1 MYYDVFI
8 SGFGGQGILLAG
20 QLLAEAAMEKGL
32 EVTFFPSYG
41 VEMRGGTARCT
52 VILSDEAIGSPIV
65 DSPLCIIAMNQPSL
79 LRYQESLPEGGLFI
93 VNSSLARLEDVQR
106 DDILVR
112 AVPISE
118 LAIELGNARLANMVA
133 LGAFA
138 QCSGTLAPEE
148 IVAALESVISARN
161 RKLIPLNEKAILE
174 GARYAREM
182 PVFQMHEVE
191 KRDGQTY

>member
-32 EVTFFPSYG
+32 NVTFFPSYG

-52 VILSDEAIGSPIV
+52 VVMSDEGIGSPIV
-65 DSPLCIIAMNQPSL
+65 DSPTCVIAMNQPSL
-79 LRYQESLPEGGLFI
+79 LRYQDSLVDGGLLI
-93 VNSSLARLEDVQR
+93 VNSSLARMEDVTR
-106 DDILVR
+106 NGVR
-112 AVPISE
+112 IHSIPMSE

-138 QCSGTLAPEE
+138 HLSGVIEAEE
-148 IVAALESVISARN
+148 IASALEVVISARN
-161 RKLIPLNEKAILE
+161 RGLIPLNEKAILE
-174 GARYAREM
+174 GAKSAS
-182 PVFQMHEVE
+182 
-191 KRDGQTY
+191 GGN

>member
-20 QLLAEAAMEKGL
+20 QLLAEAGMEKGL
-32 EVTFFPSYG
+32 NVTFFPSYG

-52 VILSDEAIGSPIV
+52 VVLSSEEIGSPIV
-65 DSPLCIIAMNQPSL
+65 DNPRCIIAMNQPSL
-79 LRYQESLPEGGLFI
+79 LRFQDVVTDEGLLI
-93 VNSSLARLEDVQR
+93 VNSSLAKMEDVSR
-106 DDILVR
+106 NGIAVK

-138 QCSGTLAPEE
+138 QLSGAISPEE
-148 IVAALESVISARN
+148 VAGALDAVISERN
-161 RKLIPLNEKAILE
+161 KRFIPLNEKAIMA
-174 GARYAREM
+174 GADY
-182 PVFQMHEVE
+182 VKQ
-191 KRDGQTY
+191 D